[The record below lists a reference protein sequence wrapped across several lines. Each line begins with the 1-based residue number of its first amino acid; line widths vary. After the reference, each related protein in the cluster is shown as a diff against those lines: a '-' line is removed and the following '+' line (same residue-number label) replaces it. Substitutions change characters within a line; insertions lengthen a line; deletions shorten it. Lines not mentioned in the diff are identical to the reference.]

1 MDFLDSNLFQ
11 WVLLPL
17 LIFTARIVDVSMQT
31 VRIVFVSRG
40 HRVLAP
46 LIGFFEVMIWL
57 AAIGQ
62 IMRNLDNVLCYVAY
76 GGGFAAGTWIGMLL
90 EEKLAIGTCLVRV
103 ITQRDATALIAALR
117 AADYGVTHIP
127 AEGMKGKVSIVYT
140 VIRRNCLPDVVR
152 IIEEFNPR
160 AFYTIE
166 TVRSVREGVFPLQH
180 PTELPLG
187 SLRRLRKGK

>member
-1 MDFLDSNLFQ
+1 MTFVDSELFR
-11 WVLLPL
+11 WVVLPS
-17 LIFTARIVDVSMQT
+17 LIFLARIVDVSMQT

-40 HRVLAP
+40 NRLLAP
-46 LIGFFEVMIWL
+46 LLGFFEVMIWL

-76 GGGFAAGTWIGMLL
+76 GGGFASGTYIGMLI

-103 ITQRDATALIAALR
+103 ITQKDAGALIAALR
-117 AADYGVTHIP
+117 AADYGVTHVP
-127 AEGMKGKVSIVYT
+127 AEGMSGKVSIVYS
-140 VIRRNCLPDVVR
+140 VVRRSCIPDVVR

-166 TVRSVREGVFPLQH
+166 TVRSVREGVFPLQQ
-180 PTELPLG
+180 PAELPLG

>member
-1 MDFLDSNLFQ
+1 MPFADSELFG
-11 WVLLPL
+11 WVVLPL
-17 LIFTARIVDVSMQT
+17 LIFLARVVDVSMQT

-40 HRVLAP
+40 NRILAP
-46 LIGFFEVMIWL
+46 LLGFFEVMIWL

-76 GGGFAAGTWIGMLL
+76 GGGFAAGTYIGMVI

-103 ITQRDATALIAALR
+103 ITQRDASALIGALR
-117 AADYGVTHIP
+117 AADYGVTHLP
-127 AEGMKGKVSIVYT
+127 AEGMRGKVSIVYS
-140 VIRRNCLPDVVR
+140 VVRRSCVPEVVR

-166 TVRSVREGVFPLQH
+166 TVRSVREGVFPLPQAA
-180 PTELPLG
+180 ELPLG

>member
-1 MDFLDSNLFQ
+1 MTFVDSELFR
-11 WVLLPL
+11 WLLLPL
-17 LIFTARIVDVSMQT
+17 LIFLARVVDVSMQT

-40 HRVLAP
+40 NRILAP
-46 LIGFFEVMIWL
+46 LLGFFEVMIWL

-76 GGGFAAGTWIGMLL
+76 GGGFAAGTYIGMLI

-103 ITQRDATALIAALR
+103 ITQKDAGALIEALR
-117 AADYGVTHIP
+117 RADYGVTHVA
-127 AEGMKGKVSIVYT
+127 AEGVRGKVSIVYS
-140 VIRRNCLPDVVR
+140 VVRRSCIPDVVR

-166 TVRSVREGVFPLQH
+166 TVRSVREGVFPIAQA
-180 PTELPLG
+180 TELPLAP
-187 SLRRLRKGK
+187 LRRLRKGK

>member
-1 MDFLDSNLFQ
+1 MTFLDSDLFR

-31 VRIVFVSRG
+31 VRIVLVSRG
-40 HRVLAP
+40 NRVLAP

-76 GGGFAAGTWIGMLL
+76 GGGFAAGTWTGMLI

-103 ITQRDATALIAALR
+103 ITEKDPSALIAALR
-117 AADYGVTHIP
+117 SADYGVTHVP
-127 AEGMKGKVSIVYT
+127 AEGMRGRVTIVYS
-140 VIRRNCLPDVVR
+140 VVRRSSVPEVVR
-152 IIEEFNPR
+152 IIEEFIPR
-160 AFYTIE
+160 AFFTIE
-166 TVRSVREGVFPLQH
+166 TVRSVREGVFPLQQAA
-180 PTELPLG
+180 EFPLG